1 MSLCGAQASVKKI
14 EQLVPKGRYGADKMY
29 LGFSGQQ
36 HAIGLDLFE
45 NSSKGGGLLL
55 FLRLMTL
62 TFIICCFLFFFF
74 FFLLVVV
81 LRALGFIVIDFGLL
95 ENIT

>member
-1 MSLCGAQASVKKI
+1 
-14 EQLVPKGRYGADKMY
+14 MY

-62 TFIICCFLFFFF
+62 TFIICCFLFFC
-74 FFLLVVV
+74 FFLLIVVF
-81 LRALGFIVIDFGLL
+81 RALGFIVIDFGLL